1 MTIIEEQN
9 SIAFLEFCPSGY
21 TSVRPG
27 LLDIPSELNCETLS
41 GTYNYHL
48 YILSINIFKLKT
60 ALTPY

>member
-9 SIAFLEFCPSGY
+9 SIAFLEFCPPGY

-27 LLDIPSELNCETLS
+27 LLDIPSELTCETLS

-48 YILSINIFKLKT
+48 YILPINIF
-60 ALTPY
+60 